1 MTLVTTGVWVW
12 RPWRWRRPRF
22 PRVALGIVVSIAAIG
37 AVAAIPDNAGST
49 AVAWQHGTTGVAQ
62 ACAIMRL
69 SLKPSPP

>member
-1 MTLVTTGVWVW
+1 MSSYPGTAPAGSTALRLLYATTRADGS
-12 RPWRWRRPRF
+12 PA
-22 PRVALGIVVSIAAIG
+22 VAS